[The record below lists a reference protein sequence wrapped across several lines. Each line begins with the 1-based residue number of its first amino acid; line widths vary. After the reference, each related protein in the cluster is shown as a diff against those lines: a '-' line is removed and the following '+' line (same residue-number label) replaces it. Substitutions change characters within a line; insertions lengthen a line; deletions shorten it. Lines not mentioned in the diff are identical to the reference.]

1 MGQST
6 NAMLMYGYDLDT
18 AGEWKVVEAGEW
30 GELSAAWYDED
41 SDLDSLEQA
50 VKALYD
56 AIPGAPGLDSDWDR
70 QEAVKEH
77 YGVWF
82 EGHCSDSHTMYAL
95 VAFEDTARRGYPE
108 LIDWRGLDDR
118 RSREGWDVKLAR
130 ALEVLGITPK
140 QERPAWLLASYADSM

>member
-6 NAMLMYGYDLDT
+6 NATLMYGYDLDT
-18 AGEWKVVEAGEW
+18 ADGWKIVEAGEW
-30 GELSAAWYDED
+30 GDLSAPWYDED
-41 SDLDSLEQA
+41 SDLDSVEQA
-50 VKALYD
+50 VKVLYD
-56 AIPGAPGLDSDWDR
+56 AIPGAPELDSDWDR

-95 VAFEDTARRGYPE
+95 VGFEITARRGYPE
-108 LIDWRGLDDR
+108 LINWRELDGQR
-118 RSREGWDVKLAR
+118 VREGWDAKLAR
-130 ALEVLGITPK
+130 VLEVLGITPK